1 MLISRIVL
9 LSPTT
14 RVTKHQQRKNSML
27 LEAFFSTVA
36 SPVIAEVIKEMI
48 RRVTDRKPTK
58 EKDVEEIIDR
68 VLRKYSSIGQSSI
81 IEREIIIVLGNAGLV
96 GSHGQLLLSPSHRLP
111 SLPDL
116 LGVWWDNRVY
126 KIVSVCSESA
136 VSVLDW
142 RTDNGA
148 PIVQWDYLDGTNQ
161 QWKVI
166 PVGGQDNL
174 FKIHSC
180 YSAKV
185 LDVPD
190 PRMEDGTPLIQ
201 WVYHGGTNQ
210 QWRLLPMDRN
220 GEIFKITSEWSGKSL
235 DVPNPRTDNGAPLIQ
250 WSYHGGTNQQWRLMQ
265 VK

>member
-1 MLISRIVL
+1 
-9 LSPTT
+9 
-14 RVTKHQQRKNSML
+14 ML

-36 SPVIAEVIKEMI
+36 SNIFTEIFKRAIGKKSLNEKEI
-48 RRVTDRKPTK
+48 ERI
-58 EKDVEEIIDR
+58 VEITIQKHHFAGQAS
-68 VLRKYSSIGQSSI
+68 VLQ
-81 IEREIIIVLGNAGLV
+81 REIIMVLDNAGLV
-96 GSHGQLLLSPSHRLP
+96 DARGQLL
-111 SLPDL
+111 SLPHGISDPSQL
-116 LGVWWDNRVY
+116 VRDWWDKRVY
-126 KIVSVCSESA
+126 KIVSVRSERA

-180 YSAKV
+180 YSAMV

-201 WVYHGGTNQ
+201 WGYHEGTNQ
-210 QWRLLPMDRN
+210 QWRLLPIDRN